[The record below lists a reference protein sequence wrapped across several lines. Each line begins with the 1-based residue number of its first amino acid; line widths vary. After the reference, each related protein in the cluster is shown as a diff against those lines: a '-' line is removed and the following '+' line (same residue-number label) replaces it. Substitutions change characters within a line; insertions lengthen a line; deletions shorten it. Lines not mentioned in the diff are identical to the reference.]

1 MWATEY
7 CRDEGLRKYWDEY
20 SYPFHKEGD
29 GPLYKGQ
36 PATTITAT
44 KMMLAITMI
53 ARWYDYWRENVPE
66 RVTESAPAVLK
77 LSSPTPIPTTGVRKK
92 LSKKWSNRPYAYR
105 KEMLSLHIRS
115 CGTDG

>member
-36 PATTITAT
+36 PATDYNRNQDE
-44 KMMLAITMI
+44 LAITMI
-53 ARWYDYWRENVPE
+53 ARWYDYWRERPGTGN
-66 RVTESAPAVLK
+66 RAPAVLK
-77 LSSPTPIPTTGVRKK
+77 LSSPTLTLITGVRKTT
-92 LSKKWSNRPYAYR
+92 
-105 KEMLSLHIRS
+105 EEVE
-115 CGTDG
+115 